1 MILQSAVALL
11 CILDPVEPA
20 WSTGRLALSGV
31 TPLAL
36 RSAAPFPSPPR
47 HLSESSIDKRIISL
61 IVILRFIAFT
71 PVEVRKG
78 LPEQPIA

>member
-1 MILQSAVALL
+1 MILHSAVLPL
-11 CILDPVEPA
+11 SFREPVESA

-31 TPLAL
+31 ASLAL

-61 IVILRFIAFT
+61 IVIFRFIAFT

-78 LPEQPIA
+78 LQAQPIV